1 MMEKG
6 PTSVR
11 RGRRRG
17 EIRWMPE
24 KARGRR
30 GGEWRVA
37 SGELEEEADSSLRS
51 E

>member
-1 MMEKG
+1 MMEKM
-6 PTSVR
+6 PVSVI

-30 GGEWRVA
+30 CCEEFRCN
-37 SGELEEEADSSLRS
+37 SEEADSLLRA